1 MDFRVLFKIFLIKSI
16 LSQFNQKGKIT
27 MKGKISVMMGTILGF
42 IVAQMGGW
50 SEGVAALVFFM
61 VVDYVSGL
69 MVAGVFHRSK
79 KSKNGALE
87 SWAGWKGLCKKVVTL
102 FLVCVAYRLD
112 RVMGTTY
119 LRDAV
124 VITFCT
130 NEVLSIIENAGL
142 MGIPMPKVLRKAVDV
157 LVEKGDTEE

>member
-1 MDFRVLFKIFLIKSI
+1 
-16 LSQFNQKGKIT
+16 

-79 KSKNGALE
+79 KARMEHWSH
-87 SWAGWKGLCKKVVTL
+87 GLDGKVY
-102 FLVCVAYRLD
+102 AKRL
-112 RVMGTTY
+112 
-119 LRDAV
+119 
-124 VITFCT
+124 
-130 NEVLSIIENAGL
+130 
-142 MGIPMPKVLRKAVDV
+142 
-157 LVEKGDTEE
+157 